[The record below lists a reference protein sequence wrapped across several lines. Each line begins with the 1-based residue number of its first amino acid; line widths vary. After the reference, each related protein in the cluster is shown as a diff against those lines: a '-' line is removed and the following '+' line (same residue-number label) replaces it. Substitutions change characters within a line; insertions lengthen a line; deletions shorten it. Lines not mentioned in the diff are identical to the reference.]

1 MAMKTKQKKYLIP
14 NVFTALNV
22 LCGFLSILYAVN
34 NQPDAKDFIWVPW
47 LIILAGIFDTLD
59 GKIARMT
66 KSYSEFGIEFD
77 SLADV
82 VSFGVAPSVMIYRV
96 YFSQYGTFG
105 VVLSFLPLLF
115 GSIRL
120 ARFNVQLTGFE
131 KHGFIGLPI
140 PMAAAGIS
148 TFILLSMNE
157 TLPFVDPRQSL
168 LKPFLTPLV
177 LLVCLLMVSTL
188 PYDPLPKFSFRR
200 GWVNVFKLTYLVGGV
215 ILIIFF
221 PALTF
226 FPLVMLYVMS
236 GILRWIFFVFKTNTN
251 VEDMDEDDASLEIK

>member
-1 MAMKTKQKKYLIP
+1 MAMNTKQKKYLIP

-22 LCGFLSILYAVN
+22 FCGFLAILYVVN
-34 NQPDAKDFIWVPW
+34 NQPTDSDFLRVPW

-82 VSFGVAPSVMIYRV
+82 VSFGVAPSVMIYKV
-96 YFSQYGTFG
+96 YFSQFREFG

-120 ARFNVQLTGFE
+120 ARFNVQISGFE

-148 TFILLSMNE
+148 TFILFSMNK
-157 TLPFVDPRQSL
+157 TLPFADPQQTL

-188 PYDPLPKFSFRR
+188 PYDPLPKFSFKR
-200 GWVNVFKLTYLVGGV
+200 GLVNIFKLAYIVSGV
-215 ILIIFF
+215 ILIVFF
-221 PALTF
+221 PNLSF
-226 FPLVMLYVMS
+226 FPLVMIYVMS
-236 GILRWIFFVFKTNTN
+236 GIIRWIFFVFKTNAN
-251 VEDMDEDDASLEIK
+251 MEENDNSVKVKS